1 MSEQAVVTH
10 TGIRGLIRRLY
21 NWVLHWA
28 ETPYGLPALFLIS
41 FAESSFFPIP
51 PDILLMA
58 LVLGKPANWVKVA
71 GVCTIG
77 SVMGGL
83 LGYAI
88 GFGFWEMASPFF
100 FDHIFSEEVF
110 GKVVAK
116 YEDNAMLTVFT
127 AAFTPIPFKIIT
139 IAAGVCKISVLAL
152 IAGSTIG
159 RATRFFIVAGL
170 LARFGE
176 PMKAFID
183 KYFEILTILF
193 TILLIGGFAVLKL
206 VL

>member
-28 ETPYGLPALFLIS
+28 DTPYGLPALFLIS

-58 LVLGKPANWVKVA
+58 LVLGKPKNWITVA
-71 GVCTIG
+71 AVCTLG
-77 SVMGGL
+77 SVTGGI
-83 LGYAI
+83 LGYTI
-88 GFGFWEMASPFF
+88 GFGFWEVASPFF

-110 GKVVAK
+110 QKIVTR
-116 YEDNAMLTVFT
+116 YEENAMLTVFT
-127 AAFTPIPFKIIT
+127 AAFTPIPFKVIT
-139 IAAGVCKISVLAL
+139 IAAGVCKISLVAL

-159 RATRFFIVAGL
+159 RATRFFLVAGL
-170 LARFGE
+170 LAYFGE

-193 TILLIGGFAVLKL
+193 TIILIGSFAVLKL
-206 VL
+206 IL